1 MGQGQF
7 DAAEGD
13 SRRLSVY
20 GNDLAR
26 DQVGI
31 TDEIGDEPVRWPL
44 LEVPGRPLLGDNGFV
59 HDDDP
64 VGDRQRLFL
73 VVGHVDR
80 GQAQVLLQFELR

>member
-1 MGQGQF
+1 MNLTSDCLKLPRERF
-7 DAAEGD
+7 
-13 SRRLSVY
+13 S
-20 GNDLAR
+20 
-26 DQVGI
+26 
-31 TDEIGDEPVRWPL
+31 P
-44 LEVPGRPLLGDNGFV
+44 LGDNGFV